1 MNVTFIR
8 FDNECLMFS
17 IEMEFFNEK
26 TNTFINLP
34 KVTIRMEHSLY
45 TISKW
50 ESKHHKSFFSRKEK
64 TNSEII
70 DYIHIM
76 VQEPIDINLDLFDA
90 ITRDKNVFD
99 KIKEYLDDTMTGTF
113 FRESPKSSSSELIT
127 SELLYYQMISYR
139 IPVEFEHWHINR
151 LVTLIKVFNIKN
163 APPKKRS
170 LTSIMRENDALNEA
184 RKKQLGTKG

>member
-1 MNVTFIR
+1 MDVTFLR

-26 TNTFINLP
+26 TSTFINLP
-34 KVTIRMEHSLY
+34 KVTIKMEHSLY

-50 ESKHHKSFFSRKEK
+50 ESKHHKSFFSRNEK
-64 TNSEII
+64 TSSELI

-76 VQEPIDINLDLFDA
+76 IQEPEQVNLDLLNA
-90 ITRDKNVFD
+90 ITGNKSIVD

-113 FRESPKSSSSELIT
+113 FREIPKRSSSELVT

-163 APPKKRS
+163 SPPKKRS
-170 LTSIMRENDALNEA
+170 MASIMRENDALNEA

>member
-1 MNVTFIR
+1 MDVTFLR

-17 IEMEFFNEK
+17 IEMEFFDEK
-26 TNTFINLP
+26 TSTFINLP
-34 KVTIRMEHSLY
+34 KVTIKMEHSLY

-50 ESKHHKSFFSRKEK
+50 ESKHHKSFFSRNEK
-64 TNSEII
+64 TSSELI

-76 VQEPIDINLDLFDA
+76 IQEPEQVNLDLLNA
-90 ITRDKNVFD
+90 ITGNKSIVD

-113 FRESPKSSSSELIT
+113 FREIPKRSSSELVT

-163 APPKKRS
+163 SPPKKRS
-170 LTSIMRENDALNEA
+170 MASIMRENDALNEA